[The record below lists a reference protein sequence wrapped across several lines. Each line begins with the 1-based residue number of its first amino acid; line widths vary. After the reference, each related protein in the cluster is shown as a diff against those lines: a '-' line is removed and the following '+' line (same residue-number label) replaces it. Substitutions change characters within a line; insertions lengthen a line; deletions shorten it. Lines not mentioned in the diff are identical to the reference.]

1 MSSQFSYELD
11 ERQIRLMMQDA
22 ELDYNEA
29 LWHKFDE
36 MSLAQVRSGSSIISY
51 IPTINFGIS
60 RSVIVPVIFIVLIGG
75 LSAMLFSFVDFKKKE
90 SIQNE
95 IPYVAKAEPTAIPEA
110 KAKTVIKT
118 KTTETPI
125 LKAATTVIDTT
136 IKLATTNSIVPI
148 PEVKKEE
155 PAKIA
160 ESKPIINPPIT
171 LASNQ
176 KTINKESTT
185 THKKTKRKIKTEVLP
200 IINAATVPNLN
211 EGVSEPE
218 LDLK

>member
-29 LWHKFDE
+29 MWHKFDE
-36 MSLAQVRSGSSIISY
+36 MSVTQARTSSNIGNY

-60 RSVIVPVIFIVLIGG
+60 RSIIVPVIFIVLIGG

-90 SIQNE
+90 AIDKE
-95 IPYVAKAEPTAIPEA
+95 IPYVAKIEP
-110 KAKTVIKT
+110 IKQ
-118 KTTETPI
+118 
-125 LKAATTVIDTT
+125 
-136 IKLATTNSIVPI
+136 
-148 PEVKKEE
+148 PEVS
-155 PAKIA
+155 
-160 ESKPIINPPIT
+160 SKPIIKSKSVTTPSITADKPVVDTTAIPVITNTANVLVEPVIKKVEAVKIAETKPKEPAVNPSSEPKKETVIVP
-171 LASNQ
+171 Q
-176 KTINKESTT
+176 K
-185 THKKTKRKIKTEVLP
+185 KKKKIKTEVLP
-200 IINAATVPNLN
+200 TINATAPNLN

>member
-29 LWHKFDE
+29 MWHKFDE
-36 MSLAQVRSGSSIISY
+36 MSVTQVKSGSGISSY
-51 IPTINFGIS
+51 IPTINLSIS
-60 RSVIVPVIFIVLIGG
+60 RSIIVPVIFIVLIGG

-90 SIQNE
+90 AIEKE
-95 IPYVAKAEPTAIPEA
+95 IPYVAKVEPTKQVEVSSKPIIKPKSIATPSIAAA
-110 KAKTVIKT
+110 KPIVDTSTSAPVLASNSASVVI
-118 KTTETPI
+118 EP
-125 LKAATTVIDTT
+125 VI
-136 IKLATTNSIVPI
+136 
-148 PEVKKEE
+148 KKEE
-155 PAKIA
+155 P
-160 ESKPIINPPIT
+160 P
-171 LASNQ
+171 
-176 KTINKESTT
+176 KTIEPKQKELEVASPEP
-185 THKKTKRKIKTEVLP
+185 KKETITPRKKKRKIKTEVLP

>member
-29 LWHKFDE
+29 MWHKFDE
-36 MSLAQVRSGSSIISY
+36 MSVTQARTSSNIGNY

-60 RSVIVPVIFIVLIGG
+60 RSIIVPVIFIVLIGG

-90 SIQNE
+90 AMDKE
-95 IPYVAKAEPTAIPEA
+95 IPYVAKIEPTKQP
-110 KAKTVIKT
+110 KV
-118 KTTETPI
+118 
-125 LKAATTVIDTT
+125 
-136 IKLATTNSIVPI
+136 S
-148 PEVKKEE
+148 
-155 PAKIA
+155 
-160 ESKPIINPPIT
+160 SKPIITTKSVTTPSITAAKPVLDTNAIPVITNTANVLVEPVIKKVEAVKIAETKAKEPSVNPSSEPKKETVIIP
-171 LASNQ
+171 Q
-176 KTINKESTT
+176 K
-185 THKKTKRKIKTEVLP
+185 KKKKIKTEVLP
-200 IINAATVPNLN
+200 TINATAPNLN

>member
-36 MSLAQVRSGSSIISY
+36 MSLAQVRAGSSIISY

-60 RSVIVPVIFIVLIGG
+60 RSVIVPVIFIILIGG

-95 IPYVAKAEPTAIPEA
+95 IPYIANAEPTAIPKA

-118 KTTETPI
+118 TETPV
-125 LKAATTVIDTT
+125 LKVVTTIIDTT

-148 PEVKKEE
+148 PEVKKEG

-160 ESKPIINPPIT
+160 ESKPSSDKLVQQTVNPT
-171 LASNQ
+171 ANS
-176 KTINKESTT
+176 KKETVT
-185 THKKTKRKIKTEVLP
+185 PRKKKRKIKTEALP
-200 IINAATVPNLN
+200 IINTATVPNLN